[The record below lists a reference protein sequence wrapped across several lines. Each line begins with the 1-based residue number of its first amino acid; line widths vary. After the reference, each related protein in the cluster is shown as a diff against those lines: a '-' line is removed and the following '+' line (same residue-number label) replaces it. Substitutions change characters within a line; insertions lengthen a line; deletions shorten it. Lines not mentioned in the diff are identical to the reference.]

1 MDKLRAAFTSL
12 VAGIAVTLLKI
23 VAWSQS
29 FSVAVLADAV
39 HSAVDLLAVTI
50 TYIAVKASLKPPDRE
65 HPYGH
70 HKAET
75 LGGIGGSLAVMASGA
90 FISYEAVMK
99 LIHWEPF
106 APTALGIAIV
116 ALAIII
122 DFNRV
127 LVLRRFRGVSRALE
141 ADALHFSTDLAS
153 SSAILAVLIFGA
165 FSAVYAPNLL
175 MQWGPLIDASIA
187 FAITIYFVKLSME
200 LLRASVVELLDYAP
214 PDIVERTKAKAGS
227 VAGVQS
233 VRAVKVRKS
242 GSVYHA
248 DVTITVD
255 ENLTV
260 KEAHEIAD
268 KVEKTLRE
276 VLGGEVTVHVEP
288 HKPTAKPVEKTP
300 PSSAS
305 RSPPEPSE
313 PPSRSPQ

>member
-50 TYIAVKASLKPPDRE
+50 TYLAVKASLKPPD
-65 HPYGH
+65 
-70 HKAET
+70 
-75 LGGIGGSLAVMASGA
+75 
-90 FISYEAVMK
+90 
-99 LIHWEPF
+99 
-106 APTALGIAIV
+106 
-116 ALAIII
+116 
-122 DFNRV
+122 
-127 LVLRRFRGVSRALE
+127 
-141 ADALHFSTDLAS
+141 
-153 SSAILAVLIFGA
+153 
-165 FSAVYAPNLL
+165 
-175 MQWGPLIDASIA
+175 
-187 FAITIYFVKLSME
+187 